1 MDAHS
6 WIEVLRL
13 SRQVFH
19 SEADFQHALAWMVHT
34 AQPDVR
40 VRLETRPAP
49 GVHLDLAIDDP
60 TSGQRLAVELKYL
73 TAAWSGT
80 VDGES
85 FQLLNQ
91 GAQDIRAYD
100 IVKDVCRVE
109 RIIAGGAAS
118 RGVVIVLTNDPT
130 YWTRPGH
137 GRVTN
142 ADAFRVYDCNNL
154 TGARVWGPLTGA
166 GTTRGRESAL
176 ELAGS
181 YVCQWRSYSTLAGQ
195 RGEFRYLM
203 FDVNV
208 ARAGR

>member
-1 MDAHS
+1 MKALHTA
-6 WIEVLRL
+6 RP
-13 SRQVFH
+13 VFH
-19 SEADFQHALAWMVHT
+19 SEADFQHALAWVVHT
-34 AQPDVR
+34 VLPHVR

-49 GVHLDLAIDDP
+49 GVHLDVAVDDP
-60 TSGQRLAVELKYL
+60 TSGERLAVELKYL

-100 IVKDVCRVE
+100 IVKDLCRVE
-109 RIIAGGAAS
+109 RIIAAGAAS
-118 RGVVIVLTNDPT
+118 RGAVIVLTNDPA

-142 ADAFRVYDCNNL
+142 ADAFRVYDGNGL
-154 TGARVWGPLTGA
+154 AGARAWGPVTGA

-176 ELAGS
+176 ELAGI
-181 YVCQWRSYSTLAGQ
+181 YLCEWRPFSMLAGQ

-203 FDVNV
+203 FDVDPTDV
-208 ARAGR
+208 RSVGR